1 MITPEL
7 FVNVSQRISQEWHQ
21 SLHLVSWVDHWNKT
35 ITLRYSRIVYFMN
48 TLGAKDFSSAVSG
61 FCQAFPGY
69 FMNGHEVEKST
80 QLY

>member
-1 MITPEL
+1 
-7 FVNVSQRISQEWHQ
+7 
-21 SLHLVSWVDHWNKT
+21 
-35 ITLRYSRIVYFMN
+35 MN

-61 FCQAFPGY
+61 FCQAYPGY